1 MQFQKNY
8 FKNQDEKTL
17 DQEQKVS
24 VYFSFYTD
32 LQIESL
38 FNIHDDM
45 WYFAWTLGR
54 IFSLWNVVSGC
65 SSELLSMQCAPCA
78 SCSRH
83 VGLLPAWGT
92 IILCLDLGHRRWDQ
106 QQITCL
112 SIDDGHGQLRQFLRS
127 IFVQNYPSN
136 REIAHFTCLW
146 LNILPLSD
154 SFDVWYLRNRKF
166 RVSKVHVKTVVCGYL
181 NSCRYL
187 NRRIRH

>member
-1 MQFQKNY
+1 MRKLWTRNRKFQSTSAFIQIY
-8 FKNQDEKTL
+8 RL
-17 DQEQKVS
+17 KVYLPFMMICDILHEHS
-24 VYFSFYTD
+24 AEYLVC
-32 LQIESL
+32 
-38 FNIHDDM
+38 
-45 WYFAWTLGR
+45 R
-54 IFSLWNVVSGC
+54 NVVSGC

>member
-1 MQFQKNY
+1 MICDILHEHSAEY
-8 FKNQDEKTL
+8 L
-17 DQEQKVS
+17 VC
-24 VYFSFYTD
+24 
-32 LQIESL
+32 
-38 FNIHDDM
+38 
-45 WYFAWTLGR
+45 
-54 IFSLWNVVSGC
+54 WNVVSSC
-65 SSELLSMQCAPCA
+65 SSELLSMQSA
-78 SCSRH
+78 SCTQH
-83 VGLLPAWGT
+83 VGLLPGT
-92 IILCLDLGHRRWDQ
+92 IILCSDPGIRGEISSSV

-112 SIDDGHGQLRQFLRS
+112 SIDDGHGQLPPLLRS

>member
-1 MQFQKNY
+1 MRKLWTRNR
-8 FKNQDEKTL
+8 N
-17 DQEQKVS
+17 KVS
-24 VYFSFYTD
+24 VYFSFYTVWP
-32 LQIESL
+32 IESL

>member
-1 MQFQKNY
+1 MICDILHEHSAEY
-8 FKNQDEKTL
+8 L
-17 DQEQKVS
+17 VC
-24 VYFSFYTD
+24 
-32 LQIESL
+32 
-38 FNIHDDM
+38 
-45 WYFAWTLGR
+45 
-54 IFSLWNVVSGC
+54 WNVVSSC
-65 SSELLSMQCAPCA
+65 SSELLSMQSA
-78 SCSRH
+78 SCTQH

-92 IILCLDLGHRRWDQ
+92 IILCPDIGHRRWDQ
-106 QQITCL
+106 QQCL
-112 SIDDGHGQLRQFLRS
+112 SIDDGHGQLRPFLRS

-154 SFDVWYLRNRKF
+154 SFDVWYLRNWKF